1 MNPLLNLINRN
12 NNGSNLLGSI
22 LGAMMS
28 GQSPQDFLRAQAENN
43 PQLRGMDFNDLEG
56 TAKKLCQQ
64 QGKDINEVVG
74 QAKSMLNQ

>member
-1 MNPLLNLINRN
+1 MNPLLKLINRN